1 MPSQSR
7 TLFARGT
14 RVTLAAAAL
23 TVALAGCTV
32 EVSGT
37 AAPRPDTPSAVFPV
51 ESAPP
56 TTAPRPGTPSVPA
69 SSIDPAVYAEWVAA
83 GWTPTPLQRVQD
95 PDSLTSAHLLGT
107 PEYTP
112 LRGANGKPSPATH
125 YVAKGAPAS
134 VFTDFMVHPYPAGA
148 TPDPQRAATAMAE
161 GMNGYVV
168 SAQPLTV
175 SGYPGLDVRIEAT
188 TDNGRPFVAL
198 IRFVKLPE
206 HLVALGAAGGAQDDR
221 VIGQVHD
228 IIVETLRLP
237 SV

>member
-23 TVALAGCTV
+23 TVALAGCTM

-37 AAPRPDTPSAVFPV
+37 AAPRPDAPSAVFPV
-51 ESAPP
+51 GAPSP

-83 GWTPTPLQRVQD
+83 GWRPTTLQRVQD
-95 PDSLTSAHLLGT
+95 PDSLTSAQLLGT
-107 PEYTP
+107 PERVP
-112 LRGANGKPSPATH
+112 LRGANGEPSPATH
-125 YVAKGAPAS
+125 YMAKGAPAS
-134 VFTDFMVHPYPAGA
+134 VFTDFLVYPFPVGA

-161 GMNGYVV
+161 GMNGHVV

-175 SGYPGLDVRIEAT
+175 SGYPALDVRIEAT
-188 TDNGRPFVAL
+188 TDDGRPFVAL
-198 IRFVKLPE
+198 IRFVKLPG
-206 HLVALGAAGGAQDDR
+206 HLVALGTAGAADDR
-221 VIGQVHD
+221 VIGQVHK
-228 IIVETLRLP
+228 IIVDTLRLP
-237 SV
+237 GV

>member
-1 MPSQSR
+1 MPSPSR

-37 AAPRPDTPSAVFPV
+37 AAPRPATPVAVPGNATV
-51 ESAPP
+51 P
-56 TTAPRPGTPSVPA
+56 TTAPRSSTPSVPT

-83 GWTPTPLQRVQD
+83 GWTPTTLQRVQD
-95 PDSLTSAHLLGT
+95 PDSLTSAQLLGT

-112 LRGANGKPSPATH
+112 LRGANGEPSPATH
-125 YVAKGAPAS
+125 YYVAKGAPAS
-134 VFTDFMVHPYPAGA
+134 VFTDFMVHPYPVGA
-148 TPDPQRAATAMAE
+148 TPDLQRTATAMAE
-161 GMNGYVV
+161 GMGGFVV

-198 IRFVKLPE
+198 IRLVKLPE
-206 HLVALGAAGGAQDDR
+206 HLVALGAAGAAADDR
-221 VIGQVHD
+221 VIGQVHE
-228 IIVETLRLP
+228 IIVDTLRLP